1 MSRSG
6 GRSNASANRERDI
19 VGMTNSSNKS
29 TQSKPN
35 RREFLAAG
43 AGISVAGSMP
53 ASWAAAE
60 PAKPKAIIVNTSGG
74 VVNKVMRKAYFAEFE
89 KRYGIRVIDTSPADT
104 AKLRAMVG
112 SGNVEWDVTEISGQ
126 DGVLVERLGLLEP
139 LDLSIIDLS
148 RFPEHLKQV
157 KYLFPRTVY
166 STVLGYRSDKL
177 KSGHPVGW
185 KQFWDVKTFPGRRSL
200 RNHPTDNLEFALLA
214 DGVAPDKLYPL
225 DVDRAFRKLDEIKP
239 HINVWWTAGAQP
251 AQLLIDGEVDMASGW
266 SGRFYDLVMKD
277 APVAIE
283 WSGGAIKQSDFAIPK
298 GAKNAYWGQKFL
310 AVMAEAERQAIYT
323 NELGYPGLNLDQVK
337 FVEPKVVPH
346 LITSPENI
354 AKQFFLDSVW
364 WADNGSAAIERWNKW
379 MLNG

>member
-1 MSRSG
+1 
-6 GRSNASANRERDI
+6 
-19 VGMTNSSNKS
+19 MTNSSNKS